1 MMENVQLGV
10 LERISNSVNLPY
22 FVIEL
27 NLEGKTKGEQRRVIR
42 QIEQDIASNL
52 GYKVSNEFSDGN
64 RENSVYHLYFRRME
78 PNA

>member
-27 NLEGKTKGEQRRVIR
+27 NLEGKNKGEQRRVIR